1 MSGLSVHA
9 VDVAEG
15 RPAQGLRAE
24 IRRLHPEPTLV
35 AAGALGPTGML
46 DDPVA
51 SRRLEAGLYEVR
63 LHVGTWL
70 GPDRAGILEVIVFVL
85 RLPDPAQHC
94 HLPFK
99 FTPWGYS
106 VFRGS

>member
-1 MSGLSVHA
+1 MSGLSIHA

-15 RPAQGLRAE
+15 RPAAGLRVE
-24 IRRLHPEPTLV
+24 VR
-35 AAGALGPTGML
+35 ALGPTPATIAQGALGENGAFDHPIAARAL
-46 DDPVA
+46 DPGD
-51 SRRLEAGLYEVR
+51 YEVR
-63 LHVGTWL
+63 LHVGAWL
-70 GPDRAGILEVIVFVL
+70 GPGRAGILETIVFAL
-85 RLPDPAQHC
+85 RVRDPAQHC